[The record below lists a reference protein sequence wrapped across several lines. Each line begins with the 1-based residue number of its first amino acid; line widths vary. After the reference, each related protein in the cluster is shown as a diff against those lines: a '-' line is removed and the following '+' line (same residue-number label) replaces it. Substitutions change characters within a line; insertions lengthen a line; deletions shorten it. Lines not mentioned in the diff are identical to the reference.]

1 MKRLHRPNPVVFLL
15 CGMFSIAAQAQE
27 SDWEKAF
34 WQRAKEHAEAF
45 DATTRSHF
53 EKMRSN
59 FNAEYAEA
67 LNGIWKEYQVIAPTP
82 RPQRI
87 EPKTP
92 PVAPKE
98 ALLPEKPLNVIP
110 EKVVLPP
117 PVVKP
122 IQLTIPDNPC
132 ITVAKNVP
140 SMKVDFFETICEIGL
155 YSFEPISYNH
165 DRLLLGDEWKK
176 LESNENTDKLIDDC
190 VRLREALS
198 LCDMGYLWLCETIS
212 ARIYPQ
218 SKDSQAFL
226 TAYLMNQT
234 GYDVKLG
241 LTRKGLTVLMHTDLP
256 LDGQYSIMFSDTK
269 YFVRD
274 KELALLPIRSYEGFY
289 APSETIPLRIV
300 PDRMPKL
307 DPKRISPVV
316 YSSKQWS
323 SEPEFQVTVSKHE
336 MEFFADY
343 PWMSWEHY
351 IRAPLSDNFRN
362 EVLPPMREMVSGL
375 STFDGVRKLLS
386 FVQFGFEYMTDN
398 DQYGHEKVNFPE
410 ENFYYPAND
419 CEDRSILFATLVR
432 EIYGLDVVLLH
443 YPNHLSTA
451 VDFGDPTIKGDAISL
466 DSHHYV
472 MCDPTYIGARIGMT
486 MDQYRG
492 VMPEVYR
499 Q

>member
-1 MKRLHRPNPVVFLL
+1 
-15 CGMFSIAAQAQE
+15 
-27 SDWEKAF
+27 
-34 WQRAKEHAEAF
+34 
-45 DATTRSHF
+45 
-53 EKMRSN
+53 
-59 FNAEYAEA
+59 
-67 LNGIWKEYQVIAPTP
+67 
-82 RPQRI
+82 
-87 EPKTP
+87 
-92 PVAPKE
+92 
-98 ALLPEKPLNVIP
+98 
-110 EKVVLPP
+110 
-117 PVVKP
+117 
-122 IQLTIPDNPC
+122 
-132 ITVAKNVP
+132 
-140 SMKVDFFETICEIGL
+140 
-155 YSFEPISYNH
+155 
-165 DRLLLGDEWKK
+165 
-176 LESNENTDKLIDDC
+176 
-190 VRLREALS
+190 
-198 LCDMGYLWLCETIS
+198 
-212 ARIYPQ
+212 
-218 SKDSQAFL
+218 
-226 TAYLMNQT
+226 
-234 GYDVKLG
+234 
-241 LTRKGLTVLMHTDLP
+241 
-256 LDGQYSIMFSDTK
+256 
-269 YFVRD
+269 
-274 KELALLPIRSYEGFY
+274 
-289 APSETIPLRIV
+289 
-300 PDRMPKL
+300 
-307 DPKRISPVV
+307 
-316 YSSKQWS
+316 
-323 SEPEFQVTVSKHE
+323 

-466 DSHHYV
+466 DGRHYV